1 MIVSAIL
8 IFLVMHVFM
17 GIFELLI
24 SLRLLC
30 EENETKI
37 WRRIVNELIAIVTV
51 LTVSR
56 NSREKYVLMLESASL
71 SNNWLDLFCWAALYC
86 RVKLNGSQPRY
97 FKWDNDICII
107 FVCLI
112 EKCHWESM
120 FLRNQWN
127 ILFCSLTKFL
137 WVALKLLF
145 FVILFYFII
154 SNN

>member
-1 MIVSAIL
+1 MVVSAIL
-8 IFLVMHVFM
+8 IFLIMHVFM

-30 EENETKI
+30 EKNETKI

-51 LTVSR
+51 LIVSR

-86 RVKLNGSQPRY
+86 PVKLNGSQPRY

-107 FVCLI
+107 FVCLS
-112 EKCHWESM
+112 EKCHWKSM

-127 ILFCSLTKFL
+127 ILFCSLPKFL

-154 SNN
+154 NDN

>member
-30 EENETKI
+30 EKNETKI

-51 LTVSR
+51 LIVSR

-71 SNNWLDLFCWAALYC
+71 SNNWLDLFCWAALHC
-86 RVKLNGSQPRY
+86 LVKLNESQPRH

-112 EKCHWESM
+112 EKCHWKSM
-120 FLRNQWN
+120 FFRNQWN
-127 ILFCSLTKFL
+127 ILFCSLPKFL

-154 SNN
+154 SDN